1 MPTATFEYS
10 TEAERLSIEHAIA
23 FASEMHQLALD
34 VPHGT
39 VLDACEQQAVE
50 RGPAFL
56 RQTLQNALQARMDV
70 ADAKKGGPALCVWR
84 LRPPKTAGYKRA
96 DHGHRTHRSSPS
108 AWHLC

>member
-70 ADAKKGGPALCVWR
+70 ADAKKGR
-84 LRPPKTAGYKRA
+84 AGAVRVEAPSTKNGRA
-96 DHGHRTHRSSPS
+96 QKG
-108 AWHLC
+108 